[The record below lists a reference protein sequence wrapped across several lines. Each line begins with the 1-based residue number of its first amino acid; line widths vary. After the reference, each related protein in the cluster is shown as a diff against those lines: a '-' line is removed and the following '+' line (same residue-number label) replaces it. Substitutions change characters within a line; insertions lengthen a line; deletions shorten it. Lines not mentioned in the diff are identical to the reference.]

1 MKTQYNK
8 RKGGYSAEL
17 ASNILD
23 RSLDQPMFTIDSSKG
38 LQICGES
45 TPLVDIKKLITPIPR
60 IEPFSVGDG
69 IIIEGTTVPYSE
81 ILIKNK
87 GIEYKG
93 QADDK
98 GIFKIPLKEVTKEDA
113 FEILVTAPNN
123 GSISYSQSESIKV
136 GPTPVYSEEEMGIKA
151 EGTFSD
157 STKVESGHL
166 TDDSVD
172 QLSRLAEISGK
183 TTVVTLGSFVPLKVG
198 SDKAQSYDQ
207 TGFRAGN
214 TFFSMGSKGWNAIVK
229 KLNEAGIVDP
239 DEVNDEMWRINQRFL
254 DNQIRQG
261 KSFEFTT
268 DPKTLDERSFG
279 KMEYDYL
286 KEMKY
291 NLDNSNGKWVMN
303 N

>member
-1 MKTQYNK
+1 MVN
-8 RKGGYSAEL
+8 
-17 ASNILD
+17 
-23 RSLDQPMFTIDSSKG
+23 
-38 LQICGES
+38 
-45 TPLVDIKKLITPIPR
+45 
-60 IEPFSVGDG
+60 
-69 IIIEGTTVPYSE
+69 
-81 ILIKNK
+81 
-87 GIEYKG
+87 
-93 QADDK
+93 
-98 GIFKIPLKEVTKEDA
+98 
-113 FEILVTAPNN
+113 
-123 GSISYSQSESIKV
+123 
-136 GPTPVYSEEEMGIKA
+136 
-151 EGTFSD
+151 
-157 STKVESGHL
+157 
-166 TDDSVD
+166 

-229 KLNEAGIVDP
+229 KLNEAAIVDP

>member
-98 GIFKIPLKEVTKEDA
+98 C
-113 FEILVTAPNN
+113 NN
-123 GSISYSQSESIKV
+123 
-136 GPTPVYSEEEMGIKA
+136 
-151 EGTFSD
+151 
-157 STKVESGHL
+157 
-166 TDDSVD
+166 
-172 QLSRLAEISGK
+172 
-183 TTVVTLGSFVPLKVG
+183 
-198 SDKAQSYDQ
+198 
-207 TGFRAGN
+207 
-214 TFFSMGSKGWNAIVK
+214 
-229 KLNEAGIVDP
+229 
-239 DEVNDEMWRINQRFL
+239 
-254 DNQIRQG
+254 
-261 KSFEFTT
+261 
-268 DPKTLDERSFG
+268 
-279 KMEYDYL
+279 
-286 KEMKY
+286 
-291 NLDNSNGKWVMN
+291 
-303 N
+303 

>member
-1 MKTQYNK
+1 MLGKTSSSIKLKIFNK
-8 RKGGYSAEL
+8 
-17 ASNILD
+17 N
-23 RSLDQPMFTIDSSKG
+23 FSSKG

-136 GPTPVYSEEEMGIKA
+136 AQHPFI
-151 EGTFSD
+151 
-157 STKVESGHL
+157 
-166 TDDSVD
+166 
-172 QLSRLAEISGK
+172 
-183 TTVVTLGSFVPLKVG
+183 LK
-198 SDKAQSYDQ
+198 KKWA
-207 TGFRAGN
+207 
-214 TFFSMGSKGWNAIVK
+214 SKQKELLVI
-229 KLNEAGIVDP
+229 L
-239 DEVNDEMWRINQRFL
+239 
-254 DNQIRQG
+254 
-261 KSFEFTT
+261 
-268 DPKTLDERSFG
+268 PK
-279 KMEYDYL
+279 
-286 KEMKY
+286 
-291 NLDNSNGKWVMN
+291 
-303 N
+303 